1 VTILFRGPEV
11 LHNSPSCSGAARQ
24 RNNEGLMIKN
34 HESAYSP
41 GRRGLAW
48 LKLKKA
54 YATLDCVVI
63 GAEYGHGKL
72 KDVRSD

>member
-1 VTILFRGPEV
+1 
-11 LHNSPSCSGAARQ
+11 
-24 RNNEGLMIKN
+24 
-34 HESAYSP
+34 
-41 GRRGLAW
+41 
-48 LKLKKA
+48 LKKA